1 MSTGVV
7 TSTSPDT
14 GSATLTA
21 AVTATDTVLPVD
33 DAAAFAEDFSESRWL
48 VIGSEMTPREYI
60 GVQNDEE
67 LGQETVTLAAAVGGT
82 GFEADLPVTPW
93 DPSSPAAD
101 KRAVEH
107 KVSVRLDG
115 QDGTILALVPHAMI
129 PVAGIDY
136 LIGAGVRLVET
147 YPSSGEWK
155 VAEVFGRDAVVDGMT
170 VTNRNVTLLQPA
182 AVVSVSDSF
191 DRILDNLQVVRSSD
205 IVVRVET
212 TAGPRLGTVY
222 IDTPG
227 IYLVTLTL
235 SWAGSNV
242 GHRRAR
248 IVQGGNSVF
257 FPAIEVGEV
266 RTTPVT
272 GSNTIMQVTGV
283 LYDTEVSGGE
293 FSVFVYQNSGASLNV
308 SAASAVQ
315 IVKLG

>member
-1 MSTGVV
+1 MAEL
-7 TSTSPDT
+7 
-14 GSATLTA
+14 ATLTSVA
-21 AVTATDTVLPVD
+21 YMPEASGLVGDHAVGATVLNVKSGRVFGDLGTFRLNGTDYKYLRDGDTLNVD
-33 DAAAFAEDFSESRWL
+33 APGLVAAAEDGDPVERL
-48 VIGSEMTPREYI
+48 NAA
-60 GVQNDEE
+60 GVPEGRIVAFVSFDEE
-67 LGQETVTLAAAVGGT
+67 GDEDDEAEIPAGLRGYFPEGIAAAGT
-82 GFEADLPVTPW
+82 IVDVESTEFGYRILSRPF
-93 DPSSPAAD
+93 DPD
-101 KRAVEH
+101 F
-107 KVSVRLDG
+107 LDG
-115 QDGTILALVPHAMI
+115 FTT
-129 PVAGIDY
+129 
-136 LIGAGVRLVET
+136 VR
-147 YPSSGEWK
+147 
-155 VAEVFGRDAVVDGMT
+155 
-170 VTNRNVTLLQPA
+170 NRNVTLLKPS

-191 DRILDNLQVVRSSD
+191 DRILDNLQVIRSSD
-205 IVVRVET
+205 IAVRVET

-283 LYDTEVSGGE
+283 LYDTEISGGE